1 MSAPQ
6 NNQRDHRIEAFNR
19 GLNRQ
24 RLMGFIRKE
33 WLQIIRDP
41 SSIIVAFILPSILLF
56 LFGYGVSLDAK
67 NQPVAVVMETSAP
80 EARDFLATLR
90 ATPYLTPRLAAHRA
104 EATQLLIDG
113 EVKAIVLFG
122 DNFGE
127 RLQGAFLPPATGQ
140 APPGAPIQVIVNATD
155 ANTGRLL
162 AGYVQGAWATWL
174 VAREHVM
181 PGAAPTPVNVEF
193 RIWFNEDLDSHKSI
207 VPGLVAVV
215 MTLIG
220 ALLTALVVARE
231 WERGTMEA
239 LLTTPLTRAELL
251 IGKLVP
257 YFVLGMGGMIISV
270 GAALILFGLPF
281 KGSALLMVLSAA
293 VFMLVV
299 LGLGLA
305 VSTVTR
311 NQFAAS
317 IIGITATMLPAVL
330 LSGLIFDIHSMPKF
344 IQILTYVFPARY
356 FVDILKTL
364 FLVGNTWGVV
374 LPNLAAL
381 IFMASIFMTIT
392 VVKTRRTLD

>member
-1 MSAPQ
+1 MTG
-6 NNQRDHRIEAFNR
+6 RIAGHQSQAAENFNR
-19 GLNRQ
+19 GINLQ
-24 RLMGFIRKE
+24 RLNGFIRKE

-41 SSIIVAFILPSILLF
+41 SSIIVAFVLPLILLF

-67 NQPVAVVMETSAP
+67 NQPIAVVLESAAP
-80 EARDFLATLR
+80 EARDFLASLR
-90 ATPYLTPRLAAHRA
+90 ATRYLIPRLAAHRA
-104 EATQLLIDG
+104 EATDLLISG
-113 EVKAIVLFG
+113 KVKAIVLVG

-127 RLQGAFLPPATGQ
+127 RLNGAFLQPRAGQ
-140 APPGAPIQVIVNATD
+140 AAAGAPIQVIVNATD
-155 ANTGRLL
+155 ANTARLL
-162 AGYVQGAWATWL
+162 SGYIQGAWATWL
-174 VAREHVM
+174 VDREHIS
-181 PGAAPTPVNVEF
+181 PGGAPTTVNVEF
-193 RIWFNEDLDSHKSI
+193 RVWFNPDLDSHKSI

-257 YFVLGMGGMIISV
+257 YFVLGMGGMVISV
-270 GAALILFGLPF
+270 ATALILFGLPF
-281 KGSALLMVLSAA
+281 KGSVLLMLLSSAI
-293 VFMLVV
+293 FMLVV

-317 IIGITATMLPAVL
+317 IIGITATMMPAVL
-330 LSGLIFDIHSMPKF
+330 LSGLIFDIRSMPKL
-344 IQILTYVFPARY
+344 IQLFTYLFPARY
-356 FVDILKTL
+356 FVDILKSL
-364 FLVGNTWGVV
+364 FLVGNVWAVM
-374 LPNLAAL
+374 LPNLGAL
-381 IFMASIFMTIT
+381 MLMASIFMTIT